1 MKKIILKKKPAVIPD
16 APIEIKYIPA
26 IEMEE
31 GVQYVNPL
39 CSVVLTMKSV
49 KPYDG
54 VLRGIEALRETVV
67 VCDGTSAMGDS
78 HTTVMMFGTQ
88 PVIADQPALVEKI
101 IKLNQGLLKHVT
113 AVRGE
118 RAATKPQRT
127 DAEGKPITKAP
138 RGDVDARTGCS
149 KGSQG
154 YVLGTIML
162 DNKCGPATREKC
174 VALMTEKLSKEF
186 GFTDLKKAKALAQSW
201 YSTLWTRK
209 PQIYQAGR

>member
-1 MKKIILKKKPAVIPD
+1 MKKIILKKKPQPVAA
-16 APIEIKYIPA
+16 APVDLKYIPA
-26 IEMEE
+26 IEMED

-39 CSVVLTMKSV
+39 CSVVLTLKSIT
-49 KPYDG
+49 PYEG
-54 VLRGIEALRETVV
+54 PLTGIDALRETQVICHGV
-67 VCDGTSAMGDS
+67 SAMGDS
-78 HTTVMMFGTQ
+78 NVKVVMFGTQ
-88 PVIADQPALVEKI
+88 PVLVDQQALVDKI
-101 IKLNQGLLKHVT
+101 IKQNQGLIKQVS
-113 AVRGE
+113 ANRSE
-118 RAATKPQRT
+118 RAATKPQKV
-127 DAEGKPITKAP
+127 DAEGKPIAKTP
-138 RGDVDARTGCS
+138 RGEVDARTGCS

-174 VALMTEKLSKEF
+174 VALMTEKLNKEY